1 MLSLDKPS
9 KTYLHMSALGFA
21 SFKAL
26 LDFNEGM
33 DIDIGAEV
41 TDSLKIEGRP
51 STNNELNEMVT
62 SFMKEEKLGAL
73 KRGSFLTMI
82 FEALRKIGY
91 TSTDA
96 FNATEV
102 FRIHYYSAALEVEV
116 P

>member
-41 TDSLKIEGRP
+41 TDNLKIEGRP

-82 FEALRKIGY
+82 FEALKQPLKLFQTNSKAI
-91 TSTDA
+91 SEA
-96 FNATEV
+96 FERPSKDDMP
-102 FRIHYYSAALEVEV
+102 FGL
-116 P
+116 